1 LTANLELAADSQ
13 GILRMKT
20 FPGLWIDRDGLLARD
35 YRRLMDV
42 LERGLATSEHVAFVE
57 RLAQARRV
65 K

>member
-1 LTANLELAADSQ
+1 
-13 GILRMKT
+13 MKT